1 MPQLPRIGA
10 VADEF
15 TGAAFGDARLTSR
28 LGKVAEAVA
37 PSPGASFPQLART
50 DGELEGV
57 YRFLNNDRVSATAI
71 LAPHIAAT
79 RERAGAD
86 DVLVVHDTTEFTFGG
101 WTPREGLGPLRGSS
115 RSQGFLGHFALAV
128 AGDGSRRP
136 LGLLGLRTIV
146 RSRAPASTSTLSRRR
161 RRKGEYERWADL
173 ALDVH
178 AALPQAIHV
187 MDREADSFEV
197 FAKLAMADASFVIRL
212 RDAPNRVVELE
223 GARPAMSSVVAQQPV
238 RMTRD
243 VPLSRRVPHEVRHS
257 DKRFPPRRSRMA
269 KLEVRAAA
277 VTLPRPNDHRL
288 RGELP
293 ARLEIN
299 VVLVEEVGHASYVEP
314 VSWMIATTLP
324 IKKRADLER
333 IVEAYR
339 ARWTIEEYFKAL
351 KTGCAYE
358 RRQLET
364 FRSLVNALAV
374 FAVIA
379 WRLLLLRS
387 TARLS
392 PKAPATHALSEVQV
406 NLLKTLSRMKASGV
420 PKITF
425 PDRPTTDDAL
435 RAVAKLGGH
444 IKNNGP
450 PGWQVLG
457 RGYDSL
463 LLLQLGWK
471 AHEQCD
477 R

>member
-1 MPQLPRIGA
+1 MA
-10 VADEF
+10 VAIMTRHSPSSCLREI
-15 TGAAFGDARLTSR
+15 GRYAFV
-28 LGKVAEAVA
+28 LGER
-37 PSPGASFPQLART
+37 QHLAH
-50 DGELEGV
+50 V
-57 YRFLNNDRVSATAI
+57 
-71 LAPHIAAT
+71 
-79 RERAGAD
+79 
-86 DVLVVHDTTEFTFGG
+86 
-101 WTPREGLGPLRGSS
+101 
-115 RSQGFLGHFALAV
+115 ALAV
-128 AGDGSRRP
+128 AGDGSRHP
-136 LGLLGLRTIV
+136 LGVLGLRTIV
-146 RSRAPASTSTLSRRR
+146 RSRASSSTSKLSRQR
-161 RRKGEYERWADL
+161 RRKGEYDRWADL

-178 AALPQAIHV
+178 SALPHAIHV

-197 FAKLAMADASFVIRL
+197 FAKLAMAGASFLIRL

-223 GARPAMSSVVAQQPV
+223 GDRPAMSSVVAQQPV

-257 DKRFPPRRSRMA
+257 DKRFPPRRSRVA
-269 KLEVRAAA
+269 KLEVRAAE

-293 ARLEIN
+293 PRLTIN
-299 VVLVEEVGHASYVEP
+299 IVLVEEVGHASYVEP

-324 IKKRADLER
+324 IKTRADLGR
-333 IVEAYR
+333 IVDGYR

-364 FRSLVNALAV
+364 FHSLANALAV

-387 TARLS
+387 TARLH
-392 PKAPATHALSEVQV
+392 PKAPATDALSEVQV
-406 NLLKTLSRMKASGV
+406 NLLKALSTMKARGV
-420 PKITF
+420 PKITL
-425 PDRPTTDDAL
+425 PERPTTEDAL
-435 RAVAKLGGH
+435 HAVAKLGGH

-463 LLLQLGWK
+463 LLLQLGWR
-471 AHEQCD
+471 AREQCD